1 MGDTLGNIR
10 PTFIKNVAIDLTD
23 KYPDQFKKDDFQ
35 HNKAKVQELCD
46 VTSKVLRNRIAGYIT
61 TYLSTKDKPKT
72 VQPISE

>member
-10 PTFIKNVAIDLTD
+10 PTFIKNIATDLAD
-23 KYPDQFKKDDFQ
+23 KYPNQFKKDDFQ

-46 VTSKVLRNRIAGYIT
+46 VSSKVLRNRIAGYIT
-61 TYLSTKDKPKT
+61 RHLSIKDKPKT